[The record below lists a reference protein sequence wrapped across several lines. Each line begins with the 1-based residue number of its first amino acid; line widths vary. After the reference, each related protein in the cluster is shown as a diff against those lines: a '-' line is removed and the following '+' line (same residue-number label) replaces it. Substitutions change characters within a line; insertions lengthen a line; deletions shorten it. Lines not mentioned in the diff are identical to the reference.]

1 MSGLRALLAS
11 LGEQGRVIVAVTVI
25 VALLALA
32 GMLVWRN
39 VDLAPFWALVGQ

>member
-1 MSGLRALLAS
+1 MSALRELLAS

-32 GMLVWRN
+32 VVLVWRN
-39 VDLAPFWALVGQ
+39 VDLAPFWALLGG